1 LLRSTPLGAFD
12 AAQAKLGLLRSLR
25 NLARLAR
32 IGLTLA
38 RHDALF
44 LFTGVPVVGFYVRFA
59 GLFARR
65 RGRVPARPGQRLAA
79 ALDELGPGF
88 IKLGQ
93 LLSTRADLFGEEVAA
108 DLARLQDRLPPFPG
122 SAARAAIEL
131 EFGQPL
137 GMLFETFDETAVAAA
152 SIAQVHFA
160 RTSDGQDVAVK
171 VLRPGVAN
179 AFARDLDLFAWLAT
193 LIERVY
199 PPARRLK
206 PVEIV
211 RTLAEVVTFE
221 MDLRLEAAAASELA
235 ENFAGDLTFHVPDI
249 DWSRTGRSVLTLERI
264 EGVRIDDRVG
274 LIAAGHSIQDVL
286 TKAACA
292 FFNQVFRDGFFH
304 ADLHPGNMFVDASGA
319 LVVIDFGIMG
329 RLDVA
334 TRKYLADMLIGFLI
348 GDYRRVAQVHF
359 DAGYVP
365 ATRSIDA
372 FTQACRAVGEPILGR
387 PLQQISVARLLA
399 QLFQVTE
406 QFDMETQPQLLLL
419 QKTMVLVEGVGRRL
433 DPEINIWA
441 LSQPLIESWMRDNRG
456 PEAQLRERLDTIV
469 DMLDRLPRVIE
480 KVENFVEDVARD
492 GILLHAE
499 SIASHA
505 AEQAKRAWLAV
516 LPLYIAAAALV
527 AIAGALIF
535 WH

>member
-1 LLRSTPLGAFD
+1 
-12 AAQAKLGLLRSLR
+12 
-25 NLARLAR
+25 
-32 IGLTLA
+32 
-38 RHDALF
+38 
-44 LFTGVPVVGFYVRFA
+44 
-59 GLFARR
+59 
-65 RGRVPARPGQRLAA
+65 
-79 ALDELGPGF
+79 
-88 IKLGQ
+88 
-93 LLSTRADLFGEEVAA
+93 
-108 DLARLQDRLPPFPG
+108 
-122 SAARAAIEL
+122 
-131 EFGQPL
+131 
-137 GMLFETFDETAVAAA
+137 
-152 SIAQVHFA
+152 
-160 RTSDGQDVAVK
+160 
-171 VLRPGVAN
+171 
-179 AFARDLDLFAWLAT
+179 
-193 LIERVY
+193 
-199 PPARRLK
+199 
-206 PVEIV
+206 
-211 RTLAEVVTFE
+211 
-221 MDLRLEAAAASELA
+221 
-235 ENFAGDLTFHVPDI
+235 
-249 DWSRTGRSVLTLERI
+249 
-264 EGVRIDDRVG
+264 
-274 LIAAGHSIQDVL
+274 L

-365 ATRSIDA
+365 ATRSIDS

-387 PLQQISVARLLA
+387 PLQEISVARLLA

-456 PEAQLRERLDTIV
+456 PEARLRERLDIIV

-492 GILLHAE
+492 GVLLHAE

-505 AEQAKRAWLAV
+505 QEQAKRAWLLV
-516 LPLYIAAAALV
+516 LPFYIAAAALV
-527 AIAGALIF
+527 AIAADLIF